1 MADPA
6 AAQGARNEGARAVR
20 EEADGAD
27 ALSRFWRRLAAEG
40 ASDLIRLYGECA
52 RLLEYHNAKRERF
65 RHELDTE
72 LVNQAA
78 ANQRQ
83 HDDRIGAL
91 KREVGPEAP
100 IYKERAAKSEDAQKA
115 LRAVRG
121 EVNSRPLRTSFGP
134 LYYLIMLML
143 ALAEIPVNRAAF
155 ELTFREEP
163 ILSLL
168 LAAAVGVI
176 LIFFAHVIGLI
187 LRRWPQRPKAG
198 QIVAR
203 AITLVGII
211 GVVGGGVYVM
221 ARMRQVF
228 LRLVSAENEGFAQR
242 LQEALRGGTEQTV
255 AVMTDSPFSISDWTF
270 IAINVLILA
279 FGIVA
284 SFLRHDPHPDYAKA
298 IQDARRAERA
308 YANIEKKFSTRMRDE
323 NARYGERNRSLE
335 NQMGELRSAI
345 VALADQSIGILE
357 HCFSSRQMMAQTIR
371 KRSSTF
377 TDGFM
382 AGPANGRRSLVVPAI
397 EDILTDLPPPES
409 PDRGG

>member
-1 MADPA
+1 
-6 AAQGARNEGARAVR
+6 
-20 EEADGAD
+20 
-27 ALSRFWRRLAAEG
+27 
-40 ASDLIRLYGECA
+40 
-52 RLLEYHNAKRERF
+52 
-65 RHELDTE
+65 
-72 LVNQAA
+72 
-78 ANQRQ
+78 
-83 HDDRIGAL
+83 
-91 KREVGPEAP
+91 
-100 IYKERAAKSEDAQKA
+100 
-115 LRAVRG
+115 
-121 EVNSRPLRTSFGP
+121 
-134 LYYLIMLML
+134 
-143 ALAEIPVNRAAF
+143 
-155 ELTFREEP
+155 
-163 ILSLL
+163 
-168 LAAAVGVI
+168 
-176 LIFFAHVIGLI
+176 
-187 LRRWPQRPKAG
+187 
-198 QIVAR
+198 
-203 AITLVGII
+203 
-211 GVVGGGVYVM
+211 
-221 ARMRQVF
+221 MRQVF

-308 YANIEKKFSTRMRDE
+308 YANIEKKFGTRMRDE